1 MTAYAELAVP
11 ARAPR
16 ASLWRLAT
24 VELRKMADTRAGF
37 WLLLVTGLLAVAIV
51 VLTLVFGDPTERA
64 LSDLFPGAMWVT
76 GLLLPVIGILAVTSE
91 WSQRTALA
99 TFTLVPERERVVAAK
114 LIAGTVF
121 AAGATGVC
129 LALSVVGTAIGG
141 ESWDF
146 ALSHA
151 AGGLLYMTLGML
163 MGLALGLALLSSPL
177 AIVLYFVLPTMLA
190 IVFESIK
197 ALNSVG
203 EWINTTS
210 TFEPLVED
218 NMASGDW
225 PRLAVSV
232 AIWLGIPLL
241 VGLVRLRRSELK

>member
-1 MTAYAELAVP
+1 MTAYAQLVSP
-11 ARAPR
+11 ARTPR
-16 ASLWRLAT
+16 ASLWRLTT

-37 WLLLVTGLLAVAIV
+37 WLLLVTALLAVGIV
-51 VLTLVFGDPTERA
+51 VILLAFGNADDRSLPDLYAATL
-64 LSDLFPGAMWVT
+64 WVV
-76 GLLLPVIGILAVTSE
+76 GVLLPVIGILAATSE

-114 LIAGTVF
+114 LTAGLLF
-121 AAGATGVC
+121 GAAATAVC
-129 LALSVVGTAIGG
+129 LAVSVVGVAIAG

-146 ALSHA
+146 TLSHA
-151 AGGLLYMTLGML
+151 AGGLLFMALGMV

-177 AIVLYFVLPTMLA
+177 AIVLYFVLPAMIA
-190 IVFESIK
+190 IVFESIR
-197 ALNSVG
+197 ALRSAG
-203 EWINTTS
+203 EWIDTS
-210 TFEPLVED
+210 ITFEPLMED
-218 NMASGDW
+218 TMGSGDW